1 MTLELPVTADHF
13 IEESMSPIDGELSVE
28 KRVVTAWIGI
38 DLSMLGAMPSE
49 ILDEYGHDVAVDHV
63 NFPRLA
69 SSVKAAL
76 EGGLDFITLDRS
88 FHTSSDQQHDRA
100 LDGVKAAA
108 KLMSV
113 VSGGVSVEVP
123 PLLKFV
129 EAGTQALAGEYER
142 CCALELLVN
151 ANSDF
156 TELAKMTK
164 SASEAGVKVVAI
176 TDDPAF
182 ALGHAKEIVAF
193 ADIVRIK
200 TTEPLAAQKLRAQL
214 HEQAAKKQREVLVF
228 VDLGIVISASRQAAQ
243 ERAVLIADINHKPLF
258 DGISSVTGTVYDVA
272 DAIESW
278 VVTGAADG
286 IVFVPASL
294 PTDLA
299 SVLRGVLPLMKER
312 TKMEDELPKLSN
324 FHTFDE
330 Q

>member
-1 MTLELPVTADHF
+1 MTLELPVSADCF
-13 IEESMSPIDGELSVE
+13 IDESLSPVKGEIMVE
-28 KRVVTAWIGI
+28 RHVATAWIGI

-49 ILDEYGHDVAVDHV
+49 MLDEYGHDVAVDHV

-76 EGGLDFITLDRS
+76 EGGLDFVTLNRS

-100 LDGVKAAA
+100 LDGVKAAS
-108 KLMSV
+108 KLLNIA
-113 VSGGVSVEVP
+113 SGGISVEVP

-142 CCALELLVN
+142 CSSLELQVN
-151 ANSDF
+151 ATSDF
-156 TELAKMTK
+156 SELSKM
-164 SASEAGVKVVAI
+164 AQIARDAGVKVTVI
-176 TDDPAF
+176 TADPAF
-182 ALGHAKEIVAF
+182 ALGHVKEIAAF
-193 ADIVRIK
+193 ADIVRVK
-200 TTEPLAAQKLRAQL
+200 TAEPLAAQKLRTQL
-214 HEQAAKKQREVLVF
+214 RDYAAKKQREILVF
-228 VDLGIVISASRQAAQ
+228 VDVGIVISASRQAAQ

-278 VVTGAADG
+278 VATGAADG

-312 TKMEDELPKLSN
+312 TKIDDELPKLSN
-324 FHTFDE
+324 FHTFDG